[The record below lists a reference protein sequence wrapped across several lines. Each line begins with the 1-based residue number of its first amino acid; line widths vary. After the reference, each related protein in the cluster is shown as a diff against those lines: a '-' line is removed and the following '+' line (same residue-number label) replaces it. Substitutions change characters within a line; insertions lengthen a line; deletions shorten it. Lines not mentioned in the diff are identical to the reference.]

1 MRISD
6 WSSDVCS
13 SDLRG
18 LVDDAKNLLGS
29 GVAVLVAVNEGRAS
43 VAVGVT
49 QDLVATHSAVDLVK
63 SAVAA
68 LGGQGGG
75 GRPDMAQ
82 GGGPEGDKAQATVQA
97 VRQALAQV
105 AAAACSYSWGASPVP
120 AASPPI
126 RRESRREIRKLN

>member
-18 LVDDAKNLLGS
+18 LVDVAKNRLGS
-29 GVAVLVAVNEGRAS
+29 SVAVLVAVNEGRAS
-43 VAVGVT
+43 VAVGDT

-82 GGGPEGDKAQATVQA
+82 GGGPEGDKAQAAVQA
-97 VRQALAQV
+97 VSQALVQVV
-105 AAAACSYSWGASPVP
+105 AAA
-120 AASPPI
+120 
-126 RRESRREIRKLN
+126 

>member
-18 LVDDAKNLLGS
+18 LVDDAKNRLGS

-82 GGGPEGDKAQATVQA
+82 GGGPEGDKAQADRKST
-97 VRQALAQV
+97 RLN
-105 AAAACSYSWGASPVP
+105 
-120 AASPPI
+120 
-126 RRESRREIRKLN
+126 SRH